1 MGIPSY
7 FSYIVKN
14 HPKIIKKYYKNVL
27 NVDNLYLDCNS
38 IIYDAYSRITFDTL
52 TESVSLTIINAVIK
66 KIEEY
71 LEIIAPKKTVIIAF
85 DGVAPVAKLEQQRS
99 RRYKSW
105 YQNNVSRSIFGKV
118 APDVWNTAAI
128 TPGTIFMGELNR
140 MVSEHFN
147 KDSELRS
154 LSKGTESKD
163 SEPEF
168 KVSEQLNIIVT
179 GSDQAGEGEHK
190 LFDYIRLNPEKHLKE
205 TTVIYGLDA
214 DLIMLS
220 INHLPICNNIYLF
233 RETPHF
239 IQSINS
245 ELEPDANYFLDIP
258 ELTQTIIQY
267 LSKAPSHIN
276 VLEEVHDNVEI
287 EKTDLAKVYDYIF
300 LCFFLGNDF
309 MPHFP
314 ALNIRTGGIDKMLNA
329 YRVTIKPTEY
339 LTDGKTINWNNV
351 RKVVLYL
358 AKLEETYIINE
369 HKSRDNKERYSKQI
383 YNGLKE
389 KEQNKTE
396 DSEKEKEEK
405 FRQFEAKP
413 LNERELERYINPYKP
428 YWQNRYY
435 RSLFDIKSDSTG
447 LQTKDICLNYL
458 EGLEWTLK
466 YYTSGC
472 PNWRWMYKYNYPPL
486 LQDLIKYIPVFSNEF
501 MPAKPVNPVS
511 ELVQL
516 CYVLPKHSLTLLPPK
531 LKEALLQKYPEQ
543 YRDDC
548 AFVWAYC
555 RYFWE
560 SHIIMDEIDIDEL
573 ERFVNKG
580 L

>member
-14 HPKIIKKYYKNVL
+14 HPKIIKKYFKNVL

-71 LEIIAPKKTVIIAF
+71 LEIVAPKKTVIIAF

-105 YQNNVSRSIFGKV
+105 YQNNVSRTIFGKV
-118 APDVWNTAAI
+118 EPDVWNTAAI

-140 MVSEHFN
+140 MVSEHF
-147 KDSELRS
+147 
-154 LSKGTESKD
+154 SKCNESKCNESKPNV
-163 SEPEF
+163 SEPLSIM
-168 KVSEQLNIIVT
+168 VS
-179 GSDQAGEGEHK
+179 GSDCPGEGEHK
-190 LFDYIRLNPEKHLKE
+190 LFDYIRLNPEKHLLE

-258 ELTQTIIQY
+258 ELTQTIIKY
-267 LSKAPSHIN
+267 LNKVPSQIN
-276 VLEEVHDNVEI
+276 VLEEE

-351 RKVVLYL
+351 RKVVTYL
-358 AKLEETYIINE
+358 AKLEEVFISNE
-369 HKSRDNKERYSKQI
+369 NKSRDNKERYSKQI
-383 YNGLKE
+383 YNNSLKD
-389 KEQNKTE
+389 KIVSTSTSISTST
-396 DSEKEKEEK
+396 SEKEKEEK
-405 FRQFEAKP
+405 FRQFEATP
-413 LNERELERYINPYKP
+413 LNERDLERYINPYKP
-428 YWQNRYY
+428 YWQTRYY
-435 RSLFDIKSDSTG
+435 RALFDIKSDSTG

-472 PNWRWMYKYNYPPL
+472 PDWRWKYKYNYPPL
-486 LQDLIKYIPVFSNEF
+486 LQDLIRFIPVFSNEF
-501 MPAKPVNPVS
+501 MPAKPQNPVS

-516 CYVLPKHSLTLLPPK
+516 CYVLPKHSLSLLPPR

-573 ERFVNKG
+573 ERFVNK
-580 L
+580 

>member
-1 MGIPSY
+1 
-7 FSYIVKN
+7 
-14 HPKIIKKYYKNVL
+14 
-27 NVDNLYLDCNS
+27 
-38 IIYDAYSRITFDTL
+38 
-52 TESVSLTIINAVIK
+52 
-66 KIEEY
+66 
-71 LEIIAPKKTVIIAF
+71 
-85 DGVAPVAKLEQQRS
+85 
-99 RRYKSW
+99 
-105 YQNNVSRSIFGKV
+105 
-118 APDVWNTAAI
+118 
-128 TPGTIFMGELNR
+128 
-140 MVSEHFN
+140 
-147 KDSELRS
+147 
-154 LSKGTESKD
+154 
-163 SEPEF
+163 
-168 KVSEQLNIIVT
+168 
-179 GSDQAGEGEHK
+179 
-190 LFDYIRLNPEKHLKE
+190 
-205 TTVIYGLDA
+205 
-214 DLIMLS
+214 
-220 INHLPICNNIYLF
+220 
-233 RETPHF
+233 
-239 IQSINS
+239 
-245 ELEPDANYFLDIP
+245 
-258 ELTQTIIQY
+258 
-267 LSKAPSHIN
+267 
-276 VLEEVHDNVEI
+276 
-287 EKTDLAKVYDYIF
+287 
-300 LCFFLGNDF
+300 

-329 YRVTIKPTEY
+329 YRVTIKPNEY

-351 RKVVLYL
+351 RKVVSHL
-358 AKLEETYIINE
+358 AKLEESYITNE
-369 HKSRDNKERYSKQI
+369 HKSRDNKEKHSKQI

-396 DSEKEKEEK
+396 QKDKEKEEK
-405 FRQFEAKP
+405 FRQFEATP

-516 CYVLPKHSLTLLPPK
+516 CYVLPKHSLNLLPSR
-531 LKEALLQKYPEQ
+531 LKDALLQKYPEQ

-573 ERFVNKG
+573 ERFVDNK
-580 L
+580 

>member
-1 MGIPSY
+1 
-7 FSYIVKN
+7 
-14 HPKIIKKYYKNVL
+14 
-27 NVDNLYLDCNS
+27 
-38 IIYDAYSRITFDTL
+38 
-52 TESVSLTIINAVIK
+52 
-66 KIEEY
+66 
-71 LEIIAPKKTVIIAF
+71 
-85 DGVAPVAKLEQQRS
+85 
-99 RRYKSW
+99 
-105 YQNNVSRSIFGKV
+105 
-118 APDVWNTAAI
+118 
-128 TPGTIFMGELNR
+128 
-140 MVSEHFN
+140 MVS
-147 KDSELRS
+147 
-154 LSKGTESKD
+154 
-163 SEPEF
+163 
-168 KVSEQLNIIVT
+168 
-179 GSDQAGEGEHK
+179 GSDCPGEGEHK
-190 LFDYIRLNPEKHLKE
+190 LFDYIRLNPEKHLLE

-258 ELTQTIIQY
+258 ELTQTIIKY
-267 LSKAPSHIN
+267 LNNAPSQIN
-276 VLEEVHDNVEI
+276 VIEEE

-351 RKVVLYL
+351 RKVVTYL
-358 AKLEETYIINE
+358 AKLEEVFISNE
-369 HKSRDNKERYSKQI
+369 NKSRDNKERYSRQI
-383 YNGLKE
+383 YNNSLKD
-389 KEQNKTE
+389 KIVSTSTST
-396 DSEKEKEEK
+396 SEKEKEEK
-405 FRQFEAKP
+405 FRQFEATP
-413 LNERELERYINPYKP
+413 LNERDLERYINPYKP
-428 YWQNRYY
+428 YWQTRYY
-435 RSLFDIKSDSTG
+435 RALFDIKSDSTG

-472 PNWRWMYKYNYPPL
+472 PDWRWKYKYNYPPL
-486 LQDLIKYIPVFSNEF
+486 LQDLIKFIPVFSNEF
-501 MPAKPVNPVS
+501 MPAKPQNPVS

-516 CYVLPKHSLTLLPPK
+516 CYVLPKHSLTLLPPR

-543 YRDDC
+543 YKDNC

-573 ERFVNKG
+573 ERFVNK
-580 L
+580 

>member
-14 HPKIIKKYYKNVL
+14 HPKIIKKYLKNVL

-71 LEIIAPKKTVIIAF
+71 LEIVAPKKTVIIAF

-105 YQNNVSRSIFGKV
+105 YQNNVSRTIFGKV
-118 APDVWNTAAI
+118 EPDVWNTAAI

-147 KDSELRS
+147 N
-154 LSKGTESKD
+154 ESKCNESKPNV
-163 SEPEF
+163 SEP
-168 KVSEQLNIIVT
+168 LNIMVS
-179 GSDQAGEGEHK
+179 GSDCPGEGEHK
-190 LFDYIRLNPEKHLKE
+190 LFDYIRLNPEKHLLE

-258 ELTQTIIQY
+258 ELTQTIIKY
-267 LSKAPSHIN
+267 LNKESSQIN
-276 VLEEVHDNVEI
+276 VLEEE

-351 RKVVLYL
+351 RKVVTYL
-358 AKLEETYIINE
+358 AKLEEVFISNE
-369 HKSRDNKERYSKQI
+369 NKSRDNKERYSKQI
-383 YNGLKE
+383 YNNSLKD
-389 KEQNKTE
+389 KIVSTSTST
-396 DSEKEKEEK
+396 SEKEKEEK
-405 FRQFEAKP
+405 FRQFEATP
-413 LNERELERYINPYKP
+413 LNERDLERYINPYKP
-428 YWQNRYY
+428 YWQTRYY
-435 RSLFDIKSDSTG
+435 RALFDIKSDSTG

-472 PNWRWMYKYNYPPL
+472 PDWRWKYKYNYPPL
-486 LQDLIKYIPVFSNEF
+486 LQDLIKFIPVFSNEF
-501 MPAKPVNPVS
+501 MPAKPQNPVS

-516 CYVLPKHSLTLLPPK
+516 CYVLPKHSLTLLPPR

-543 YRDDC
+543 YKDNC

-573 ERFVNKG
+573 ERFVNK
-580 L
+580 

>member
-1 MGIPSY
+1 
-7 FSYIVKN
+7 
-14 HPKIIKKYYKNVL
+14 
-27 NVDNLYLDCNS
+27 
-38 IIYDAYSRITFDTL
+38 
-52 TESVSLTIINAVIK
+52 LTIINAVIK

-118 APDVWNTAAI
+118 TPDVWNTAAI
-128 TPGTIFMGELNR
+128 TPGTIFMSELNK

-147 KDSELRS
+147 N
-154 LSKGTESKD
+154 ESKVP
-163 SEPEF
+163 EPLL
-168 KVSEQLNIIVT
+168 SIIVT

-190 LFDYIRLNPEKHLKE
+190 LFEYIRLNPEKHRLE

-267 LSKAPSHIN
+267 LSKEPSHIN
-276 VLEEVHDNVEI
+276 VLEEVHDKVTTDLA
-287 EKTDLAKVYDYIF
+287 KTDLAKVYDYIF

-314 ALNIRTGGIDKMLNA
+314 ALNIRTGGIDKMLSA

-351 RKVVLYL
+351 RKVVAHL
-358 AKLEETYIINE
+358 ANLEETYITNE
-369 HKSRDNKERYSKQI
+369 HKSRDNKEKYSKQV
-383 YNGLKE
+383 YNNSNNKVSNSNSDSDKE
-389 KEQNKTE
+389 KEK
-396 DSEKEKEEK
+396 DKDKDKEKEEK
-405 FRQFEAKP
+405 FRQFEATP

-435 RSLFDIKSDSTG
+435 RALFDIKSDSTG
-447 LQTKDICLNYL
+447 HQTKDICLNYL

-486 LQDLIKYIPVFSNEF
+486 LQDLIKFIPVFSNEF
-501 MPAKPVNPVS
+501 MPAKPQNPVS

-516 CYVLPKHSLTLLPPK
+516 CYVLPKHSLNLLPPR
-531 LKEALLQKYPEQ
+531 LKDALLQKYPEQ
-543 YRDDC
+543 YKDDC

-573 ERFVNKG
+573 ERFVNR
-580 L
+580 

>member
-71 LEIIAPKKTVIIAF
+71 LEIVAPKKTVIIAF

-118 APDVWNTAAI
+118 TPDVWNTAAI

-140 MVSEHFN
+140 MVSGH
-147 KDSELRS
+147 
-154 LSKGTESKD
+154 
-163 SEPEF
+163 F
-168 KVSEQLNIIVT
+168 KVSERHSETESIIVT

-267 LSKAPSHIN
+267 MNYSLKPDS
-276 VLEEVHDNVEI
+276 NVENDI
-287 EKTDLAKVYDYIF
+287 HVKTDLAKVYDYIF

-329 YRVTIKPTEY
+329 YRVTIKPNEY

-351 RKVVLYL
+351 RKVVSHL
-358 AKLEETYIINE
+358 AKLEETYIANE
-369 HKSRDNKERYSKQI
+369 HKSRDNKEKHSKQI

-405 FRQFEAKP
+405 FRQFEATP

-516 CYVLPKHSLTLLPPK
+516 CYVLPKHSLTLLPPR
-531 LKEALLQKYPEQ
+531 LKDALLQKYPEQ